1 MCVCVCLVCACFFV
15 FFFCVCRSKIKER
28 KGLRIASP
36 RFHFFRSILERTLLD
51 LAKVMVFYS
60 CRRRWSSIFPLSEL
74 SFETLKLKWNCRP
87 GYVRLRITLLS
98 NFFFFFSFLV
108 CVCVRVCTCV
118 FCWQPTGSHKPPFFL
133 LLLLFFSVSFRVFFL
148 SPPYTLQTRKPNK
161 I

>member
-1 MCVCVCLVCACFFV
+1 VCVRVCLVCACFFV

-60 CRRRWSSIFPLSEL
+60 CRRRWSSIFPLSD
-74 SFETLKLKWNCRP
+74 
-87 GYVRLRITLLS
+87 RI
-98 NFFFFFSFLV
+98 FFFFSFLV

-133 LLLLFFSVSFRVFFL
+133 LLLLFFPVSFRVFFL